1 MAIEKD
7 IAVKCAN
14 GIFCGVKGVAQLMD
28 YIKDDHHEKDK
39 VTIRNLLD
47 YTENDDKTMLDLKNM
62 VKTVLISSIRAG
74 NECRELDEYD
84 FIEDKERYREY
95 KKGDRRGYGSIDK
108 GQASERDAYH
118 VIQSFPGKEHG
129 VELDPR
135 IAHQMGVEYAKR
147 AFPGHKVVVTTHLN
161 TDHIHNHIAV
171 CAYNED
177 GRHKLNFDKDFRRS
191 IRRIND
197 EISIKYGLPILEEHK
212 IYRPE
217 NTEHDEQRIRTK
229 HGHTMK
235 DIVRADI
242 DSVLATHGSEF
253 KSFDDF
259 VRYLEQNLD
268 YEITQTEKK
277 VTFTKKKLFMKN
289 GKPFKVKD
297 GTLGDEY
304 TRRHICEKY
313 GYPKWMSIRK
323 NGEIVREQEEF
334 SSEREERI
342 NRFLK
347 ALRDEKDDHIV
358 FNTEIRG
365 DHRPFTIKIPHYTE
379 NGRKRSKLEIIIL
392 TVIEVFKYI
401 RDRLFHCNNGME
413 SPKTREINSMIK
425 DYENALEIVRKYNI
439 GTALELN
446 NVKADLTRTH
456 SELQAEKDFHDK
468 KIEHDMTTVRIIREF
483 KDLSDKLHKSGISLN
498 DDMLFVY
505 RPKKEEMALCDR
517 YNNGITKRQM
527 QKLYQ
532 LLNEDG
538 QKYRIKCRFT
548 ELSYREADSIIRFL
562 TGNSTHKPDMIADQ
576 TEQAAER
583 ARRLCKKRFD
593 NIEAY
598 KEDHFNMPISKALAD
613 KLDGYLKEDGLAID
627 PYRLTQGQGLG
638 LLQYYK
644 EIPLT
649 DDRTITKAQ
658 AEAIN
663 RRLARKGLQ
672 LNKPTEYVLKS
683 EYDQLRSYL
692 DTGKGKTPDALKE
705 FTSMSVCTKE
715 RIKTALSV
723 SGRELVIPMEYIS
736 ENAAKILESDL
747 LYKVFTPAALEKV
760 VKEKEILSPEQ
771 IEKINKEREPAFYES
786 ISHYPKEIQD
796 ELIAARKCVTAL
808 YDRGEDSNSEE
819 RILGEITH
827 GRLISEGLRKEI
839 LETEVGILEVDS
851 LGSIVDKAMQ
861 IMKEPD
867 RYIEAY
873 FGRDLEAQPERMTER
888 TAGMNSYYAENE
900 EIDDEPEE
908 GSRKQS
914 VWDMYYGLGH

>member
-28 YIKDDHHEKDK
+28 YIKDDHHKRDK
-39 VTIRNLLD
+39 ATLGKLFD
-47 YTENDDKTMLDLKNM
+47 YTKDAEKTMLDLKNM

-95 KKGDRRGYGSIDK
+95 KKGDRRGYGRVDK
-108 GQASERDAYH
+108 GKASERDAYH
-118 VIQSFPGKEHG
+118 VIQSFPGKEQG
-129 VELDPR
+129 VDLDPR

-177 GRHKLNFDKDFRRS
+177 GRHKLNFDKAFRRS
-191 IRRIND
+191 IRRLND
-197 EISIKYGLPILEEHK
+197 EISIKYGLPVLEEHAM
-212 IYRPE
+212 YRPD

-242 DSVLATHGSEF
+242 DSVLAKHGTEF
-253 KSFDDF
+253 MFFDDF
-259 VRYLEQNLD
+259 VNYLEQNLD
-268 YEITQTEKK
+268 YEVTQTEKK
-277 VTFTKKKLFMKN
+277 VTFTKKNLLMKN
-289 GKPFKVKD
+289 KKPFKVKD

-304 TRRHICEKY
+304 TRRYICEKY
-313 GYPKWMSIRK
+313 GYPKWMSIGK

-334 SSEREERI
+334 SSEREDRI
-342 NRFLK
+342 NRFLE
-347 ALRDEKDDHIV
+347 ALRDEKDDHII
-358 FNTEIRG
+358 FNTEIR
-365 DHRPFTIKIPHYTE
+365 DDYRPFTIKIPHYTE

-413 SPKTREINSMIK
+413 SSKTREINSLIK

-446 NVKADLTRTH
+446 NVKADLTGTH

-468 KIEHDMTTVRIIREF
+468 KIEYDITTVRIIREF
-483 KDLSDKLHKSGISLN
+483 KDLSDKLHKSGIILN

-538 QKYRIKCRFT
+538 QKYKIKCRFT
-548 ELSYREADSIIRFL
+548 ELSYKEADSIIRFL
-562 TGNSTHKPDMIADQ
+562 TGNSTQKPDMIADQ

-598 KEDHFNMPISKALAD
+598 KEDHFGMPISKALAD
-613 KLDGYLKEDGLAID
+613 KLAGYLKADGLAID
-627 PYRLTQGQGLG
+627 PYKLTQGQGLG

-658 AEAIN
+658 ADAIN
-663 RRLARKGLQ
+663 RRLTQKGLQ
-672 LNKPTEYVLKS
+672 LNKPTEYVLRS

-692 DTGKGKTPDALKE
+692 DTGKGKMPDALKE
-705 FTSMSVCTKE
+705 LTPMSVCTKE
-715 RIKTALSV
+715 RIKAALSV
-723 SGRELVIPMEYIS
+723 SHRELVIPMEYIS
-736 ENAAKILESDL
+736 ENTAKILESDL
-747 LYKVFTPAALEKV
+747 LYKVFTPVALEKA
-760 VKEKEILSPEQ
+760 VKEKEILSPGQ
-771 IEKINKEREPAFYES
+771 IKKINKEREPAFYES

-796 ELIAARKCVTAL
+796 ELIAARKCVIAL

-819 RILGEITH
+819 RILGEIIH
-827 GRLISEGLRKEI
+827 GRLISERLGKEI
-839 LETEVGILEVDS
+839 IETEVGILEMDS
-851 LGSIVDKAMQ
+851 LRSFVDTGLQ
-861 IMKEPD
+861 IMKEPE
-867 RYIEAY
+867 RFIEANY
-873 FGRDLEAQPERMTER
+873 GMDFEKQSDRGRERGYSR
-888 TAGMNSYYAENE
+888 SSYTAEDEG
-900 EIDDEPEE
+900 IDDEPQEE
-908 GSRKQS
+908 SLKQNAR
-914 VWDMYYGLGH
+914 DMYYGRGH